1 VAANEIFEKVATFG
15 LQANMILY
23 LTERYHLSSALAS
36 VVLYIWNALSNF
48 LPIFGAVLADACLG
62 RFRVIALG
70 SVVSLAVSK
79 RRLISKISAQPS
91 V

>member
-1 VAANEIFEKVATFG
+1 VAANEIFEKMATFG

-36 VVLYIWNALSNF
+36 VVLYIWNAFSNF
-48 LPIFGAVLADACLG
+48 LPILGAVLADACLG

-70 SVVSLAVSK
+70 SVVSSIVSK
-79 RRLISKISAQPS
+79 RRSISKISA
-91 V
+91 